1 MNKFEKFC
9 ITIEHKILEPY
20 IHWSHLG
27 LEAQYWAGGWDDSR
41 KQGSRLDAHSI
52 FCMKFFEGSYYGFAY
67 LIVISRYI
75 PSKKRFKVPGRE
87 LQGWFLFC
95 LKFKFYKWLNC
106 LWGKNNRF
114 VIHNAHKI
122 VWLLVCIPKLAVKI
136 LCLNGHT
143 HNVRFISFG
152 QGVECRNWCWM
163 SNISYCYLF

>member
-1 MNKFEKFC
+1 MNQFC
-9 ITIEHKILEPY
+9 FIIEHKIWEPY

-27 LEAQYWAGGWDDSR
+27 QEAQYWAGCSDDSR

-67 LIVISRYI
+67 LIVISCYI
-75 PSKKRFKVPGRE
+75 PSKKIKVPVGE
-87 LQGWFLFC
+87 LQGWFLLC
-95 LKFKFYKWLNC
+95 LKFKFCKWLNC

-136 LCLNGHT
+136 LYLIW
-143 HNVRFISFG
+143 HNVLFMSFRH
-152 QGVECRNWCWM
+152 GVECWNWCWM
-163 SNISYCYLF
+163 SDICYCYIS